1 MILDDL
7 LKNYDETERPDF
19 KQGSSKV
26 PNLKNK
32 LILFSL
38 ILVNSR

>member
-19 KQGSSKV
+19 KQGELTSSK
-26 PNLKNK
+26 LQK
-32 LILFSL
+32 
-38 ILVNSR
+38 